1 MEQSG
6 LFSYI
11 SFKQVSMVN
20 HSRRAP
26 APNFDKKGTSFTKT
40 ACVYLHPKQITMSEF
55 LPPSLKLLAREVFE
69 LLSVRKETVS
79 VM

>member
-1 MEQSG
+1 
-6 LFSYI
+6 
-11 SFKQVSMVN
+11 
-20 HSRRAP
+20 
-26 APNFDKKGTSFTKT
+26 
-40 ACVYLHPKQITMSEF
+40 MSEF